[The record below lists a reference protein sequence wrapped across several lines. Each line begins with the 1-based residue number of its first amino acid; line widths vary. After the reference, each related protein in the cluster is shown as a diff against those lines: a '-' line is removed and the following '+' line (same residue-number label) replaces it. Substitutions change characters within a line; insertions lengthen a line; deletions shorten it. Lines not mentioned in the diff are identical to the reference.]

1 MKILS
6 FILVIL
12 ISITAFACNNSP
24 EGGGD
29 TEVLNGGAGE
39 NGSAESGEN
48 GGEAEELP
56 YDSDGLDGLDFGG
69 RVFNIHAYG
78 HEICMLEFYGE
89 EETGETINDSV
100 FRRNLDVEERLNV
113 QLNIDFSETG
123 SSTVG
128 ERAQRNVNAGD
139 HVYDVYFGHI
149 MRMGQ
154 TVLHNVFMDVYE
166 LGHIDFD
173 KPWWPEMAVRNLS
186 YKDHAYLMVGEV
198 NLSYLFAAYGVFFS
212 KDTAVDAGLMP
223 SDLYQTVMEGKWTID
238 RQIELARDFALDID
252 GDGELTAADRFGLTT
267 TTGFAASAYMWGFG
281 QTIAKIDNEGI
292 PYLNLPNPL
301 LNDTVEKIHEL
312 YFNTYGVRSVAFDN
326 PGWTIADPLRNNGTF
341 MLNHYL
347 YTAIRLRDLEEDF
360 GILPYPKLNETQDKY
375 YSVSDGFHTAF
386 AVPITTPSEDFNF
399 TGAVIESLNAETYKT
414 VVPAYYDIALQVKGA
429 RDDES
434 QLVMDMIRDGRLV
447 DFGGVY
453 DGWTGFAFT
462 VADLMQ
468 RRSAD
473 FTSYY
478 EARETVART
487 YFDTV
492 LETFERIAR

>member
-1 MKILS
+1 MKKIIL
-6 FILVIL
+6 FIF
-12 ISITAFACNNSP
+12 ISVFIFACADEPSNSDNIIADA
-24 EGGGD
+24 ENQVSD
-29 TEVLNGGAGE
+29 SVL
-39 NGSAESGEN
+39 
-48 GGEAEELP
+48 EEP
-56 YDSDGLDGLDFGG
+56 AYDDDGLDGVDFAG
-69 RVFNIHAYG
+69 RTFSIYAYG

-89 EETGETINDSV
+89 EETGETINDAV
-100 FRRNLDVEERLNV
+100 FRRNLDVEDRINV
-113 QLNIDFSETG
+113 ELKIDFSETG
-123 SSTVG
+123 STSVG

-154 TVLHNVFMDVYE
+154 TVLNNVFMDVYQ
-166 LGHIDFD
+166 LGYIDFD

-186 YKDHAYLMVGEV
+186 YKNHAYLMVGEV
-198 NLSYLFAAYGVFFS
+198 NLSYLFAAYGVFFN
-212 KDTAVDAGLMP
+212 KDTANDAGVAP
-223 SDLYQTVMEGKWTID
+223 SELYQLVMDGKWTID
-238 RQIELARDFALDID
+238 KQTELARDFARDLD
-252 GDGELTAADRFGLTT
+252 GDGEMSADDQFGLTT

-281 QTIAKIDNEGI
+281 QTIARIGDDGV

-301 LNDTVEKIHEL
+301 LNDTVAKIHEL
-312 YFNTYGVRSVAFDN
+312 YFNTYGVRSVPFDN
-326 PGWTIADPLRNNGTF
+326 PGWTVADPLRNGGTF

-347 YTAIRLRDLEEDF
+347 YTAIRLRDLETDF
-360 GILPYPKLNETQDKY
+360 GILPYPKISESQDRY

-386 AVPITTPSEDFNF
+386 AVPVTTQPEDFNF
-399 TGAVIESLNAETYKT
+399 VGAVLESLNAETYKT

-434 QLVMDMIRDGRLV
+434 QLVMDLIRDGRLV

-473 FTSYY
+473 FASYY
-478 EARETVART
+478 ESREAVARA

-492 LETFERIAR
+492 LETFERIAD